1 MRTHHLKVL
10 GALILAGTVILSSQW
25 FSDSLKPTESPTASP
40 LAERRA
46 FPPMNEEQFE
56 GKWKQ
61 VKGEIKR
68 QWGEFTDNHL
78 LQIEGSHDNF
88 VGELLERYGD
98 RKEDVRRLTE
108 EWMELEKTK

>member
-1 MRTHHLKVL
+1 VV
-10 GALILAGTVILSSQW
+10 GASLLAGAVVLSSQW
-25 FSDSLKPTESPTASP
+25 FSESLRPAESTTASP

-61 VKGEIKR
+61 VKGEVKR

-78 LQIEGSHDNF
+78 LQIEGSHDKF

-108 EWMELEKTK
+108 EWMDLEKQK